1 MATRRSSVRVEHR
14 VVSKWLPRTESVLD
28 RAVLEMATD
37 IQRQASLLAPKATG
51 ALKKSG
57 RIERK
62 GNADYVVTYGNS
74 SVPYA
79 RRRHFENQKSPS
91 TLRYLEKAGDS
102 VARGSI
108 KKYLRNK

>member
-1 MATRRSSVRVEHR
+1 MATRRSSVRVE
-14 VVSKWLPRTESVLD
+14 SNLISGWLPKTEFGID
-28 RAVLEMATD
+28 KAVLEIATD
-37 IQRQASLLAPKATG
+37 IQRGASILAPKATG

-57 RIERK
+57 KIERK
-62 GNADYVVTYGNS
+62 GEADYVITYGNG

-79 RRRHFENQKSPS
+79 RRRHFENQKSPG